1 MERNENKMNEQQ
13 KKIRASLAEKQG
25 ILLVHYYA
33 RPEIQ
38 EIADVLGDS
47 LALAQAAAR
56 YDASVIVFAGVHFMA
71 QSAAMLS
78 PEKTVLLPRLDAGCP
93 LADMAGPEA
102 VKKMR
107 QAQPDAVFV
116 TYINSTAEV
125 KAECDICCTSSNAIK
140 IIQALPP
147 SKKVVML
154 PDGNLA
160 RHVASA
166 TGRDITAW
174 EGCCPIHQALTAEEV
189 AARRREHPRAMFA
202 AHPECRPEVLAL
214 ADFVGSTSAIL
225 RFARE
230 TKAMEIIIGTEK
242 GILTQLAKENP
253 EKTFIPAS
261 DALFCED
268 MKKISLDDIE
278 RSLTTLQP
286 VITVPRKVSE
296 AAKKA
301 LDKMLALS

>member
-1 MERNENKMNEQQ
+1 MTPQQ
-13 KKIRASLAEKQG
+13 NKIRKMLAEKQG

-56 YDASVIVFAGVHFMA
+56 ADARVIVFAGVHFMA
-71 QSAAMLS
+71 QSAAILS
-78 PEKTVLLPRLDAGCP
+78 PQKTVLLPRLDAGCP
-93 LADMAGPEA
+93 LADMATADA
-102 VKKMR
+102 VRKMR
-107 QAQPDAVFV
+107 QQEPDAVFV

-125 KAECDICCTSSNAIK
+125 KAASDICCTSGNALK
-140 IIQALPP
+140 IIKSLPP

-160 RHVASA
+160 RHIASL
-166 TGRDITAW
+166 TGKSIIAW
-174 EGCCPIHQALTAEEV
+174 EGCCPVHQALTVQDV
-189 AARRREHPRAMFA
+189 AARKREYPLAPFA

-214 ADFVGSTSAIL
+214 ADFTGSTAAIL
-225 RFARE
+225 QFARDS
-230 TKAMEIIIGTEK
+230 KAKEMIIGTEA
-242 GILTQLAKENP
+242 GILAQLQKRHP

-261 DALFCED
+261 PALFCAD

-278 RSLTTLQP
+278 KSLTTMQP
-286 VITVPRKVSE
+286 VIKVPGDVSL
-296 AAKKA
+296 AAQKA
-301 LDKMLALS
+301 LDKMLAIS

>member
-1 MERNENKMNEQQ
+1 MNQRQ
-13 KKIRASLAEKQG
+13 IKIRALLAEKQG

-47 LALAQAAAR
+47 LALAQKAASSDAR
-56 YDASVIVFAGVHFMA
+56 VIVFAGVHFMA

-93 LADMAGPEA
+93 LADMAGPDA
-102 VKKMR
+102 VRKMR
-107 QAQPDAVFV
+107 QTHPDAVFV

-125 KAECDICCTSSNAIK
+125 KAESDICCTSSNALK
-140 IIQALPP
+140 IIQTLPP
-147 SKKVVML
+147 AKKVVML

-160 RHVASA
+160 RHAAAA
-166 TGRDITAW
+166 TGREIIAW
-174 EGCCPIHQALTAEEV
+174 EGCCQIHQALTGEDV
-189 AARRREHPRAMFA
+189 AARRREHPRAVFA

-225 RFARE
+225 QFARD
-230 TKAMEIIIGTEK
+230 TKAGEIIIGTEK
-242 GILTQLAKENP
+242 GILTQLIKENP

-278 RSLTTLQP
+278 RSLTMMQP
-286 VITVPRKVSE
+286 VITVPRQVSV

-301 LDKMLALS
+301 LDRMLAVS

>member
-1 MERNENKMNEQQ
+1 MNAQQ
-13 KKIRASLAEKQG
+13 TKIRGMLAEKQG

-47 LALAQAAAR
+47 LALSQAAAR
-56 YDASVIVFAGVHFMA
+56 SDARVIVFAGVHFMA

-107 QAQPDAVFV
+107 LMQPDAVFV
-116 TYINSTAEV
+116 TYVNSTAEV
-125 KAECDICCTSSNAIK
+125 KAESNICCTSSNAIK

-160 RHVASA
+160 RHVAST
-166 TGRDITAW
+166 TGRDIIAW
-174 EGCCPIHQALTAEEV
+174 EGCCPIHQALTTKDV
-189 AARRREHPRAMFA
+189 AARRREYPRALFA
-202 AHPECRPEVLAL
+202 AHPECCQEVLAL

-225 RFARE
+225 QFARN

-242 GILTQLAKENP
+242 GILTQLIKENP
-253 EKTFIPAS
+253 EKTFILAS
-261 DALFCED
+261 DSLFCAD

-278 RSLTTLQP
+278 RSLATLQP
-286 VITVPRKVSE
+286 VVMVSRDVSL
-296 AAKKA
+296 AAKKT
-301 LDKMLALS
+301 LDKMLAFS

>member
-1 MERNENKMNEQQ
+1 
-13 KKIRASLAEKQG
+13 
-25 ILLVHYYA
+25 
-33 RPEIQ
+33 
-38 EIADVLGDS
+38 
-47 LALAQAAAR
+47 
-56 YDASVIVFAGVHFMA
+56 MA

-107 QAQPDAVFV
+107 LMQPDAVFV
-116 TYINSTAEV
+116 TYVNSTAEV
-125 KAECDICCTSSNAIK
+125 KAESNICCTSSNAIK

-160 RHVASA
+160 RHVAST
-166 TGRDITAW
+166 TGRDIIAW
-174 EGCCPIHQALTAEEV
+174 EGCCPIHQALTTKDV
-189 AARRREHPRAMFA
+189 AARRREYPRALFA
-202 AHPECRPEVLAL
+202 AHPECCQEVLAL

-225 RFARE
+225 QFARN

-242 GILTQLAKENP
+242 GILTQLIKENP
-253 EKTFIPAS
+253 EKTFILAS
-261 DALFCED
+261 DSLFCAD

-278 RSLTTLQP
+278 RSLATLQP
-286 VITVPRKVSE
+286 VVMVSRDVSL
-296 AAKKA
+296 AAKKT
-301 LDKMLALS
+301 LDKMLAFS

>member
-1 MERNENKMNEQQ
+1 MTPQQ
-13 KKIRASLAEKQG
+13 NKIREMLAEKQG

-56 YDASVIVFAGVHFMA
+56 SEAKVIVFAGVHFMA
-71 QSAAMLS
+71 QSAAILS
-78 PEKTVLLPRLDAGCP
+78 PQKIVLLPRLDAGCP
-93 LADMAGPEA
+93 LADMATAEA

-107 QAQPDAVFV
+107 QKEPDAVFV

-125 KAECDICCTSSNAIK
+125 KAASDICCTSSNAIK
-140 IIQALPP
+140 IIQTLPP

-160 RHVASA
+160 RHAACVS
-166 TGRDITAW
+166 GKDIVAW
-174 EGCCPIHQALTAEEV
+174 EGCCPVHQALTAEAI
-189 AARRREHPRAMFA
+189 AARRQEYPQALFV

-214 ADFVGSTSAIL
+214 ADFVGSTAAIL

-230 TKAMEIIIGTEK
+230 TKAKEIIIGTEE
-242 GILTQLAKENP
+242 GILAELQKHNP
-253 EKTFIPAS
+253 EKTFILAS
-261 DALFCED
+261 PALFCAD
-268 MKKISLDDIE
+268 MKKITLDDIE
-278 RSLTTLQP
+278 KSLATMQP
-286 VITVPRKVSE
+286 VITVSREVSL
-296 AAKKA
+296 AAKNA
-301 LDKMLALS
+301 LDKMLELS

>member
-1 MERNENKMNEQQ
+1 MTPQQ
-13 KKIRASLAEKQG
+13 KKIREMLKQKHG

-56 YDASVIVFAGVHFMA
+56 SDAKIIVFAGVHFMA
-71 QSAAMLS
+71 QSAAILS
-78 PEKTVLLPRLDAGCP
+78 PEKTVLLPRVDAGCP
-93 LADMAGPEA
+93 LADAAAAGA

-107 QAQPDAVFV
+107 QKEPNAYFV

-125 KAECDICCTSSNAIK
+125 KAASDVCCTSSNALK
-140 IIQALPP
+140 IIKALPP
-147 SKKVVML
+147 SKKIVML

-160 RHVASA
+160 RHVASV
-166 TGRDITAW
+166 TGRDIIAW
-174 EGCCPIHQALTAEEV
+174 EGCCPVHQALTAEDV
-189 AARRREHPRAMFA
+189 AARKKENPGAPFA
-202 AHPECRPEVLAL
+202 AHPECRPDVLAL

-225 RFARE
+225 QFARDSQA
-230 TKAMEIIIGTEK
+230 KKIIIGTEE
-242 GILTQLAKENP
+242 GILAELRKHNP

-261 DALFCED
+261 EALFCAD
-268 MKKISLDDIE
+268 MKKITLDDIE
-278 RSLTTLQP
+278 KSLATMQP
-286 VITVPRKVSE
+286 VITVSGEVSR

-301 LDKMLALS
+301 LDKMLSLS